1 MRFGYTEKLQKPGRT
16 LLSAALISVIGVTSV
31 EAGQFRNEG
40 LRAPVGYYQI
50 PEASSSGSY
59 DCEIVEPHRRS
70 MNFTSK
76 YQGSDNAR
84 NELNKEAYQA
94 YQEAS
99 ATIRRFE
106 KRVIATANDYQ
117 VDGDGPEAR
126 ACLID
131 NLNTWAEA
139 DALLP
144 DDINHVGQAVRKWAL
159 AAAANA
165 YLRVKSSAPEN
176 AVDAAKAARIESWFE
191 RVADGVRDYY
201 TDREPR
207 KINNHDYW
215 AAWAVMASAV
225 ATDDYGDWQWSLGKF
240 EQAMGQIASDGYL
253 PKELSREDRALEYH
267 NYAMQP
273 LTLIAVFAEVNQA
286 PVYGEYQ
293 ETFERL
299 AKNVVDGLDDSS
311 AIERITGHTQKT
323 EGLNTAWG
331 LAWMRPWA
339 QTWGPLPGMDSF
351 LAEHAPVKNTRLGG
365 DIEFLY
371 RIDPRWP
378 AQGEPHPP
386 GNVRIQY

>member
-1 MRFGYTEKLQKPGRT
+1 MRFKDTDTLQKPART
-16 LLSAALISVIGVTSV
+16 LMSTALISVIGVASV
-31 EAGQFRNEG
+31 EAAQCRNEG

-50 PEASSSGSY
+50 PEAASGGSY
-59 DCEIVEPHRRS
+59 DCEIVEPHRGS

-76 YQGSDNAR
+76 YQGSDSAR
-84 NELNKEAYQA
+84 NELNKQAYQA

-106 KRVIATANDYQ
+106 KRMIATANDYQ
-117 VDGDGPEAR
+117 VDGDGPAAR
-126 ACLID
+126 DCLID
-131 NLNTWAEA
+131 NLNTWAQAEA
-139 DALLP
+139 LMP

-159 AAAANA
+159 AASANA

-176 AVDAAKAARIESWFE
+176 ALDSAKVARIEGWFE
-191 RVADGVRDYY
+191 RVSDGVREYY

-225 ATDDYGDWQWSLGKF
+225 ATNDCGDWRWSLSKF
-240 EQAMGQIASDGYL
+240 DQAMGQIATDGYL

-273 LTLIAVFAEVNQA
+273 LTLMAVFAEVNQA
-286 PVYGEYQ
+286 SLYNQYQ
-293 ETFERL
+293 ESFEQL
-299 AKNVVDGLDDSS
+299 ARNVVDGLDDPS
-311 AIERITGHTQKT
+311 AIERITGHSQKVD
-323 EGLNTAWG
+323 GLSTPWG

-339 QTWGPLPGMDSF
+339 ETWGPLPGMEGF

-371 RIDPRWP
+371 QLEPRWP
-378 AQGEPHPP
+378 ADGEPIPP
-386 GNVRIQY
+386 GNVRIQL